1 MEARPMCACG
11 SPVRQK
17 GKRQDGTPVW
27 RSKCSRC
34 ETRVVDTM
42 VSTDLVE
49 EMQRTQSLRSEL
61 QALQVTI
68 EKLKQSGEEQKE
80 HILKVEAEKVDLG
93 STLERERQDRADAEG
108 HLNARIE
115 RTSAQVQLLRDER
128 NYSMGEIKALELKT
142 STMRE
147 LMGEADEMN
156 KARGLQIQDLQ
167 AKLSDRDEL
176 QVEIEEQKK
185 HILKIEVEKFDLG
198 SALEKE
204 RRDRADAEGN
214 LKVNIAQKR
223 AQVQMLDEVIKARG
237 VEIQGLQAKLT
248 DQDEHVEDLQQTVR
262 NMTRESNARLEM
274 LTEARNAWSRISAQM
289 DREREESRH
298 KEAWA
303 ANVIESERRQTS
315 TLRAE
320 QRKLTL
326 ALKGVG
332 AGFVLVVLLTL
343 GAALWATL

>member
-1 MEARPMCACG
+1 MMEALMEDRPMCACG

-80 HILKVEAEKVDLG
+80 HILKIEAEKVDLG

-128 NYSMGEIKALELKT
+128 NYSMEEIKALEVKA

-147 LMGEADEMN
+147 LMGEADEVI

-167 AKLSDRDEL
+167 AKLAARDE
-176 QVEIEEQKK
+176 Q
-185 HILKIEVEKFDLG
+185 
-198 SALEKE
+198 
-204 RRDRADAEGN
+204 
-214 LKVNIAQKR
+214 
-223 AQVQMLDEVIKARG
+223 
-237 VEIQGLQAKLT
+237 
-248 DQDEHVEDLQQTVR
+248 VEDLEQTVQ
-262 NMTRESNARLEM
+262 NLTRESSAHLAT
-274 LTEARNAWSRISAQM
+274 LTEERNAWSKASVQM
-289 DREREESRH
+289 AREREESRH

-303 ANVIESERRQTS
+303 ASVIETERRQTS

>member
-1 MEARPMCACG
+1 MEDRPMCACG

-49 EMQRTQSLRSEL
+49 EMQRTQSLRGEL

-80 HILKVEAEKVDLG
+80 HILKIEAEKVDLG

-108 HLNARIE
+108 HLNTRIE

-128 NYSMGEIKALELKT
+128 NYSMGEIKALELKA

-147 LMGEADEMN
+147 LMGEADEMI
-156 KARGLQIQDLQ
+156 KARGLQIRDLQ
-167 AKLSDRDEL
+167 AKLSDRDE
-176 QVEIEEQKK
+176 Q
-185 HILKIEVEKFDLG
+185 
-198 SALEKE
+198 
-204 RRDRADAEGN
+204 
-214 LKVNIAQKR
+214 
-223 AQVQMLDEVIKARG
+223 
-237 VEIQGLQAKLT
+237 
-248 DQDEHVEDLQQTVR
+248 VEDLEQTVQ
-262 NMTRESNARLEM
+262 NLTRESSAHLAT
-274 LTEARNAWSRISAQM
+274 LTEARNAWSRISAQT
-289 DREREESRH
+289 DREREEYRH

-303 ANVIESERRQTS
+303 ASVIETERRQTS

-332 AGFVLVVLLTL
+332 AGFVLVMLLTL